1 MLQLS
6 HRPRVRVQLTQK
18 LRLRR
23 KVRQKPLMLQLSHR
37 LRVRV
42 LRVQRSQR
50 VRRRPQRLNRD
61 RSGDRVIV
69 DKDVHVAVA
78 VAGGEGVVSLADKV
92 STITVKKSLR
102 PSFRTIPNSSKQSR
116 VL

>member
-6 HRPRVRVQLTQK
+6 HRPRVRVQ
-18 LRLRR
+18 
-23 KVRQKPLMLQLSHR
+23 
-37 LRVRV
+37 
-42 LRVQRSQR
+42 RSQR
-50 VRRRPQRLNRD
+50 VRQRPQRQKRD
-61 RSGDRVIV
+61 RRGDRVIV